1 MDIWQTIS
9 QTLEPVVSSIWFHLG
24 SLIFMAT
31 IHGYLGAWLAVRMLF
46 RPRKPVKFLG
56 ITVFPQGMI
65 PRHRERLAKA
75 IGKAVGDELMS
86 QETVLEELF
95 EKEFLKNKIR
105 NVVDSYTRDLLERSH
120 PSLIESIPENVR
132 QPVMETVE
140 SLKERVGDYVGKVI
154 SSEETAS
161 TIQVFVEERIDE
173 LMSQRVSETVSEE
186 TFDDLLRFL
195 ESRVDKLVR
204 EPALEKTISEFIG
217 GRVDALVHEQAPLR
231 ELFTDDAI
239 SLLKEKAFEQID
251 PVVHQ
256 LAELATEDRTRNQIS
271 SLIKTEVHNYYEQ
284 LPFFK
289 KIFVS
294 RENLLRE
301 VDDLVDESL
310 PKRIEETL
318 QGDFFAE
325 EAQSFVGKS
334 IDNALARPLPDIIGQ
349 VAPDQLERLKT
360 QLTLNIVRVLQG
372 EQMQRSIS
380 VYLADS
386 LESIKPRLIG
396 DLVRS
401 AHPEASVKLKKMLS
415 AGLLGVLEREETR
428 SIVNEV
434 IGKQIDSLLH
444 APIGRLAD
452 HISEDQVR
460 NAGDTLTE
468 VIIQAARQKLPEAIE
483 EFDIGGVVREKVN
496 NYPAEKLEALVL
508 SVAKDNLRMI
518 ELLGALFGFFIGF
531 GQSIHFYFYFTY
543 FK

>member
-1 MDIWQTIS
+1 MDFWKAI
-9 QTLEPVVSSIWFHLG
+9 EPIVSSIWFHLAT
-24 SLIFMAT
+24 LILMAT
-31 IHGYLGAWLAVRMLF
+31 VHGYLGAWLAVRMLF

-56 ITVFPQGMI
+56 LTVFPQGMI

-75 IGKAVGDELMS
+75 IGKAVGDELVS

-95 EKEFLKNKIR
+95 EKEFLQNKVR
-105 NVVDSYTRDLLERSH
+105 GVVGSYTEDLLSRSH
-120 PSLIESIPENVR
+120 PSLVDSLPEGVR
-132 QPVMETVE
+132 RPVLETVA
-140 SLKERVGDYVGKVI
+140 SLREKIGDYVGMVI
-154 SSEETAS
+154 ASEETAS
-161 TIQVFVEERIDE
+161 TIRVFVEERIDE
-173 LMSQRVSETVSEE
+173 LMNQRVSETVSEE
-186 TFDDLLRFL
+186 TFLDVLSFL
-195 ESRVDKLVR
+195 EKRVRLLLR
-204 EPALEKTISEFIG
+204 EPALEKTIREFIS
-217 GRVDALVHEQAPLR
+217 GRVDELVNEQAPLK

-271 SLIKTEVHNYYEQ
+271 SLIKKEVHNYYEQ

-294 RENLLRE
+294 RDNLLKE

-310 PKRIEETL
+310 PKKIEETL

-325 EAQSFVGKS
+325 EAQSFVGRS

-349 VAPDQLERLKT
+349 VAPEQLERLKE
-360 QLTLNIVRVLQG
+360 QLTINILRVLQG
-372 EQMQRSIS
+372 EQMERSIS

-386 LESIKPRLIG
+386 VEALKPKLFG
-396 DLVRS
+396 DIVNSANPDAVR
-401 AHPEASVKLKKMLS
+401 KFKKMLS
-415 AGLLGVLEREETR
+415 TGLLGVLEREDTKA
-428 SIVNEV
+428 IVNEV

-444 APIGRLAD
+444 APIGRLSD
-452 HISEDQVR
+452 HISEDQVTT
-460 NAGDTLTE
+460 AGDALTQ
-468 VIIQAARQKLPEAIE
+468 VILDAARQRLPQTIE

-518 ELLGALFGFFIGF
+518 ELFGAAFGFFIGF
-531 GQSIHFYFYFTY
+531 GQSIHFYFFIRYFR
-543 FK
+543 

>member
-9 QTLEPVVSSIWFHLG
+9 QTLEPVVSSIWFHLA

-46 RPRKPVKFLG
+46 RPRQPVKFLG

-75 IGKAVGDELMS
+75 IGKAVGEELMS

-105 NVVDSYTRDLLERSH
+105 NVVESYARDLLERSH
-120 PSLIESIPENVR
+120 PSLIDSIPEKVR

-140 SLKERVGDYVGKVI
+140 ALKERVGGYVGKVI

-173 LMSQRVSETVSEE
+173 LMSQRVSETISEE
-186 TFDDLLRFL
+186 TFDDLLGFL
-195 ESRVDKLVR
+195 ESRIHKVLR

-349 VAPDQLERLKT
+349 VAPDQLERLKS

-386 LESIKPRLIG
+386 LDSVKPRLIG
-396 DLVRS
+396 DL
-401 AHPEASVKLKKMLS
+401 
-415 AGLLGVLEREETR
+415 
-428 SIVNEV
+428 
-434 IGKQIDSLLH
+434 DSL
-444 APIGRLAD
+444 
-452 HISEDQVR
+452 
-460 NAGDTLTE
+460 GDEHLQE
-468 VIIQAARQKLPEAIE
+468 LQKLGTQI
-483 EFDIGGVVREKVN
+483 VR
-496 NYPAEKLEALVL
+496 YP
-508 SVAKDNLRMI
+508 SRKD
-518 ELLGALFGFFIGF
+518 
-531 GQSIHFYFYFTY
+531 FTDRRRRDGIVGTLPDPY
-543 FK
+543 SRC